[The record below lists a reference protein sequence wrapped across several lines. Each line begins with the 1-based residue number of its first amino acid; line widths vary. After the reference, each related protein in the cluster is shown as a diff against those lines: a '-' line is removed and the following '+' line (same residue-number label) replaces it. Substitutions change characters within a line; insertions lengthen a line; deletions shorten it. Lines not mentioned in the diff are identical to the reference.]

1 MTISM
6 PRMDRLPAQERGV
19 TIGDFLVPIRVSERL
34 HNRARHLALIL
45 LGTAII
51 AAQRPGLHPHAAGAR
66 SRARRSASCS
76 RRARSASGA
85 GLLAT
90 LLYLALG
97 AVGLPIFAE
106 GKHGIEWLVGATGGY
121 LVGFVLAS
129 AIVGR
134 LAELGWDRNLLGSI
148 GAMVLGSARDLR
160 GRRAVARVRGLQG
173 RPRGG
178 DRRRPDSV
186 PALGRREAGACRRG
200 LPGGLVV
207 RRAPPGRPLTQRST
221 ASRAATIRR

>member
-45 LGTAII
+45 LGTAMI
-51 AAQRPGLHPHAAGAR
+51 ALSAQVYIPTQPVPFTGQTFGVLLTAGALGF
-66 SRARRSASCS
+66 RR
-76 RRARSASGA
+76 

-106 GKHGIEWLVGATGGY
+106 GRHGVDWLVGATGGY
-121 LVGFVLAS
+121 LVGFVVAS

-134 LAELGWDRNLLGSI
+134 LAELGWDRNLLGSV
-148 GAMVLGSARDLR
+148 GAMVIGSLAIYAVGVPWLAYRAFDGDFAQAISVGMVPFLLFDALKLGLAAVAFPAAWWVV
-160 GRRAVARVRGLQG
+160 GRR
-173 RPRGG
+173 PG
-178 DRRRPDSV
+178 DR
-186 PALGRREAGACRRG
+186 
-200 LPGGLVV
+200 
-207 RRAPPGRPLTQRST
+207 
-221 ASRAATIRR
+221 